1 MPHALKTTI
10 ASDVK
15 DAMRARESL
24 RLTTL
29 RLLLSAIQS
38 REIEV
43 QRELDDAEILAII
56 EKQVKQRR
64 ESITAFTKAGRTDSA
79 EQEQHELDVLQH
91 YLPQQASEQEVHA
104 AIEAAIAQAVEK
116 GISGPALMGQ
126 VMNSVRSNLAGRAD
140 MAVVAQAVK
149 NKLASS

>member
-29 RLLLSAIQS
+29 RLLQSAIQS

-79 EQEQHELDVLQH
+79 EQEQQELDVLQH
-91 YLPQQASEQEVHA
+91 YLPQQASEQELHA

-116 GISGPALMGQ
+116 GISGPAIMCQ
-126 VMNSVRSNLAGRAD
+126 VMNSVRSKLAGRAD